1 MKYKIETGQDLKKS
15 IYDLG
20 YNQSSFI
27 RILQQYGDQ
36 RSHKGALSLL
46 QRMITDQ
53 TRVAPET
60 IVIIN
65 LLAEMKG
72 HGLLPPDM
80 KYENISEEI
89 GLVLWQ
95 FLSNSV
101 GGVVPSNF
109 GQKHLDEFALFK
121 HYTKDQVKQGLHWCV
136 NQGYVELSDTIT
148 LLKQFKP

>member
-1 MKYKIETGQDLKKS
+1 
-15 IYDLG
+15 
-20 YNQSSFI
+20 
-27 RILQQYGDQ
+27 
-36 RSHKGALSLL
+36 
-46 QRMITDQ
+46 MITDQ
-53 TRVAPET
+53 PKVAPKT

-65 LLAEMKG
+65 LLAEIKG

-80 KYENISEEI
+80 KYDNISEEI

-109 GQKHLDEFALFK
+109 GQKHLDEFALLK

-136 NQGYVELSDTIT
+136 NQGYVELSDTVT